1 MAAGAFAL
9 YNTAKKYFFDGTFVW
24 GTTQFRTELLKQ
36 PLTFSAAHDTWSD
49 ISAQAVATGTQSDYT
64 VGRAMAT
71 ASATV
76 VGGTGTATAKID
88 STTDVAYGP
97 SVTLTAKWLVV
108 RTGTAA
114 VTANQKLVGLVDLN
128 TASATAVVSS
138 TNGDFTIQW
147 NANGLFTAA

>member
-1 MAAGAFAL
+1 MAAGNFTL
-9 YNTAKKYFFDGTFVW
+9 YNEAKQKLFDTYTW

-36 PLTFSAAHDTWSD
+36 PYTPAATHNTWSD
-49 ISAQAVATGTQSDYT
+49 VSAQVNTDGDYT
-64 VGRAMAT
+64 GGRAMAT

-76 VGGTGTATAKID
+76 VGGTATATANID

-97 SVTLTAKWLVV
+97 SVTLTAKYLVV
-108 RTGTAA
+108 RTGAATPTAGH
-114 VTANQKLVGLVDLN
+114 LLLGYVDLDS
-128 TASATAVVSS
+128 SATTAVVSS

>member
-1 MAAGAFAL
+1 MAAGPFAL

-36 PLTFSAAHDTWSD
+36 PYTFSAAHDTWSD
-49 ISAQAVATGTQSDYT
+49 VSAQVCTDGDYT
-64 VGRAMAT
+64 AGRAMAT

-76 VGGTGTATAKID
+76 VGGTGTATAKVD

-97 SVTLTAKWLVV
+97 SVTITAKWLVV
-108 RTGTAA
+108 RTGAATA
-114 VTANQKLVGLVDLN
+114 TANHKLVGAVDLN

-147 NANGLFTAA
+147 NANGLFTVA